1 MIIVDLNQIMISNL
15 MVQINGKNAETLSED
30 LVRHMVLNSLRA
42 HNKKFRKEYGEM
54 VIACDSGNVW
64 RKQIFPNY
72 KAGRKANREKSE
84 HDWDAIFNMLAT
96 IKNEIKTFMPY
107 KVIEV
112 ESCEADDIIATLIK
126 KVKNMIIPEH
136 KKKIL
141 ILSGDKDFIQLHGP
155 NVRQYNPVLNKF
167 VGKGEDPVIYIREH
181 ILKGDRSDGIPNVLS
196 DDNVF
201 IEGRR
206 QKPLSKKKL
215 NNWVNDVFFYTNFTE
230 EEEKNYSRNRKLIDL
245 SCIPQDIEDK
255 INNEFND
262 VKAASR
268 DKILGYFINKKLKT
282 LIEVIDEF

>member
-1 MIIVDLNQIMISNL
+1 

-112 ESCEADDIIATLIK
+112 ESYASDDIIATLIK

-230 EEEKNYSRNRKLIDL
+230 EEEKNYNRNRKLIDL
-245 SCIPQDIEDK
+245 SSIPQEIEDK

-262 VKAASR
+262 VKVASR

>member
-15 MVQINGKNAETLSED
+15 MVQINGRNAVELSES
-30 LVRHMVLNSLRA
+30 LVRHMVLNSLRG

-54 VIACDSGNVW
+54 IIACDSKNVW
-64 RKQIFPNY
+64 RREIFPNY
-72 KAGRKANREKSE
+72 KAGRKATREKSQ
-84 HDWDAIFNMLAT
+84 HDWDSIFKILT
-96 IKNEIKTFMPY
+96 DIKNEIKTFLPY

-112 ESCEADDIIATLIK
+112 ETTEADDIIATLVKRVKRIVGPNHEK
-126 KVKNMIIPEH
+126 KV
-136 KKKIL
+136 L

-155 NVRQYNPVLNKF
+155 TVRQYNPVLAKY
-167 VGKGEDPVIYIREH
+167 VGKDENPSIYIKEH

-206 QKPLSKKKL
+206 QRPLSKKRI
-215 NNWVNDVFFYTNFTE
+215 NDWVNQVFMTFTE
-230 EEEKNYSRNRKLIDL
+230 EEQKNYNRNRKLIDL
-245 SCIPQDIEDK
+245 DCIPQEIEDK

-268 DKILGYFINKKLKT
+268 DKILGYFINKRLKT

>member
-107 KVIEV
+107 KVMEV

-230 EEEKNYSRNRKLIDL
+230 EEEKNYNRNRKLIDL
-245 SCIPQDIEDK
+245 SSIPQEIEDK

-262 VKAASR
+262 VKVASR